1 MDEALDI
8 AIKFAT
14 EDPDGN
20 GKADTYGLYLDKDLT
35 GLDYIMASVRSIH
48 KRRILGKSR
57 RWKL

>member
-35 GLDYIMASVRSIH
+35 GLDYIMAAY
-48 KRRILGKSR
+48 
-57 RWKL
+57 